1 MGCVT
6 EAPRRG
12 GASIRTGARCARISS
27 KFKRWAAT
35 SQAETRDCSERVIVT
50 ATDQTVSGVP
60 GRYASAL
67 FDLASEEKSVEATG
81 SQLNAFQALLNQSD
95 DLTRLVRSPVFSAE
109 DQIGAIAAICA
120 RAGIG
125 GLALN
130 FIKLAAR
137 NRRLFAIADMI
148 RAYGALAATARGEV
162 RAEVTSPERLS
173 DTHIKELKAA
183 LKATTGREVGL
194 ATRIDRAIL
203 GGLIVKVGSRM
214 VDNSLKTKLD
224 NLKIAMKGTG

>member
-1 MGCVT
+1 M
-6 EAPRRG
+6 
-12 GASIRTGARCARISS
+12 
-27 KFKRWAAT
+27 
-35 SQAETRDCSERVIVT
+35 T
-50 ATDQTVSGVP
+50 ATDQTISGVP

-67 FDLASEEKSVEATG
+67 FELASEEKSAESTG
-81 SQLNAFQALLNQSD
+81 GQLNVFQALLDRSE

-109 DQIGAIAAICA
+109 DQIGAIEAICA

-130 FIKLAAR
+130 FIKLAAK

-148 RAYGALAATARGEV
+148 RAYGMLAATAKGEV
-162 RAEVTSPERLS
+162 RAEVTSAEKLS
-173 DTHIKELKAA
+173 DKHVKDLKAA
-183 LKATTGREVGL
+183 LKSTTGREVQL
-194 ATRIDRAIL
+194 ATRVDRSIL

-214 VDNSLKTKLD
+214 VDNSLKTKLQ